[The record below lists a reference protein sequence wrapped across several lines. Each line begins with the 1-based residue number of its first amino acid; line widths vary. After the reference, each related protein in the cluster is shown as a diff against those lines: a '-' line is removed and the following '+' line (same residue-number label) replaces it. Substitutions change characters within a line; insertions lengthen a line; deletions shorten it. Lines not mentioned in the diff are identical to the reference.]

1 MDRLRFLRR
10 GLWTLFAGMRS
21 RCARIHLHEL
31 ELGMI
36 LGVLFACRMRGGL
49 LVLVWG
55 SFWGWDM
62 YGRILFENEGEGGGG
77 LYLITL
83 FFCWIAPS
91 SRAIYYLDSFSQKE
105 LWKEGA
111 ELSGKHFLKRESRSR
126 TYSRPPR
133 PQDCMKYVDR
143 TGVVQIWI

>member
-1 MDRLRFLRR
+1 
-10 GLWTLFAGMRS
+10 
-21 RCARIHLHEL
+21 
-31 ELGMI
+31 MI

-62 YGRILFENEGEGGGG
+62 YGRILFENEGEGG

-105 LWKEGA
+105 LWKEQV
-111 ELSGKHFLKRESRSR
+111 GKEQSCRGNIFLKEKVD
-126 TYSRPPR
+126 PEHILDL
-133 PQDCMKYVDR
+133 QDPK
-143 TGVVQIWI
+143 IA